1 MAEKRKTIDLNTKY
15 NLPNEYQIID
25 FKGKILIIA
34 PECFNYIVLSNE
46 IQKEIYLSLYN
57 STITEIV
64 GKWYNKEITGFLL
77 LLHKQSCTLIIR
89 GTIS

>member
-46 IQKEIYLSLYN
+46 IQKEI
-57 STITEIV
+57 TA
-64 GKWYNKEITGFLL
+64 KEEV
-77 LLHKQSCTLIIR
+77 K
-89 GTIS
+89 